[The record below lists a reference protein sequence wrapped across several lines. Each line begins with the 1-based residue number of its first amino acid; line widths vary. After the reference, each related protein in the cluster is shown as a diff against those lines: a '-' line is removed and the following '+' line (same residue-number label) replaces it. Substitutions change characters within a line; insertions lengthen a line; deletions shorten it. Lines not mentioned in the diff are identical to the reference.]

1 MYVFRNLIPERLVV
15 DSFLYKEKKMTTIP
29 YVVTRRHGDERQTDI
44 YSAMLNERAVF
55 INGEIND
62 DMASAVVAEL
72 LFLEA
77 ECPDKPVSLYINS
90 PGGSVTAGL
99 AIYDTMRHIRCRV
112 HTLCVG
118 QACSM
123 AAILLAA
130 GDERSLLPSARVMIH
145 QPSGGAEGK
154 QTDIMITAR
163 EITRIRAKL
172 SAILAKHT
180 GQSLAKVEEDIERD
194 YFMEAEEA
202 LAYGLADTIVFPD
215 PKPEATKDKEN

>member
-1 MYVFRNLIPERLVV
+1 ME
-15 DSFLYKEKKMTTIP
+15 DSFLDKEKTMTTIP

-77 ECPDKPVSLYINS
+77 ENPDKPVSLYINS
-90 PGGSVTAGL
+90 PGGVVTAGL

-123 AAILLAA
+123 AAVLLAA
-130 GDERSLLPSARVMIH
+130 GDDRSLLPSARVMIH

-154 QTDIMITAR
+154 QTDIVITAR

-180 GQSLAKVEEDIERD
+180 GQPLSKVEEDIERD

-215 PKPEATKDKEN
+215 PKPEGKDKEN

>member
-1 MYVFRNLIPERLVV
+1 
-15 DSFLYKEKKMTTIP
+15 MTTIP
-29 YVVTRRHGDERQTDI
+29 YVITRRHGDERQTDI
-44 YSAMLNERAVF
+44 YSAMLDERAVF

-77 ECPDKPVSLYINS
+77 AAPDKPISLYINS
-90 PGGSVTAGL
+90 PGGAVTAGL
-99 AIYDTMRHIRCRV
+99 AIYDTMRHVRCRV

-123 AAILLAA
+123 AAVLLAA
-130 GDERSLLPSARVMIH
+130 GDDRSVLPSARVMIH

-180 GQSLAKVEEDIERD
+180 GQPVEKVEQDIERD
-194 YFMEAEEA
+194 YFMEADEA
-202 LAYGLADTIVFPD
+202 VAYGLADEIVNPE
-215 PKPEATKDKEN
+215 PKINNKESK

>member
-1 MYVFRNLIPERLVV
+1 
-15 DSFLYKEKKMTTIP
+15 MTTIP

-77 ECPDKPVSLYINS
+77 ESPDKPVSLYINS

-123 AAILLAA
+123 AAVLLAA
-130 GDERSLLPSARVMIH
+130 GDDRSLLPSARVMIH
-145 QPSGGAEGK
+145 QPSGGVEGK

-163 EITRIRAKL
+163 EISRIRAKL

-215 PKPEATKDKEN
+215 PKPESKDKEN

>member
-1 MYVFRNLIPERLVV
+1 
-15 DSFLYKEKKMTTIP
+15 MTTIP
-29 YVVTRRHGDERQTDI
+29 YVITRRHGDERQTDI
-44 YSAMLNERAVF
+44 YSAMLDERAVF

-62 DMASAVVAEL
+62 EMASAVVAEL
-72 LFLEA
+72 LFLEGA
-77 ECPDKPVSLYINS
+77 APDKPISVYINS
-90 PGGSVTAGL
+90 AGGAVTAGL
-99 AIYDTMRHIRCRV
+99 AIYDTMRHVRCRV

-123 AAILLAA
+123 AAVLLAA
-130 GDERSLLPSARVMIH
+130 GDDRSVLPSARIMIH

-180 GQSLAKVEEDIERD
+180 GQPVEKVEQDIERD
-194 YFMEAEEA
+194 YFIEAEEA
-202 LAYGLADTIVFPD
+202 VGAGQRQRHVLQHDVGRAEHRFLAR
-215 PKPEATKDKEN
+215 

>member
-1 MYVFRNLIPERLVV
+1 
-15 DSFLYKEKKMTTIP
+15 MTTIP
-29 YVVTRRHGDERQTDI
+29 YVITRRHGDERQTDI
-44 YSAMLNERAVF
+44 YSAMLDERAVF

-62 DMASAVVAEL
+62 EMASAVVAEL

-77 ECPDKPVSLYINS
+77 AAPDKPISVYINS
-90 PGGSVTAGL
+90 PGGAVTAGL
-99 AIYDTMRHIRCRV
+99 AIYDTMRHVRCRV

-123 AAILLAA
+123 AAVLLAA
-130 GDERSLLPSARVMIH
+130 GDDRSVLPSARIMIH

-180 GQSLAKVEEDIERD
+180 GQPVEKVEQDIERD

-202 LAYGLADTIVFPD
+202 VAYGLADEIVNPE
-215 PKPEATKDKEN
+215 PKSIVKETK

>member
-1 MYVFRNLIPERLVV
+1 
-15 DSFLYKEKKMTTIP
+15 MTTIP
-29 YVVTRRHGDERQTDI
+29 YVITRRHGDERQTDI
-44 YSAMLNERAVF
+44 YSAMLDERAVF

-62 DMASAVVAEL
+62 EMASAVVAEL

-77 ECPDKPVSLYINS
+77 AAPDKPISLYINS
-90 PGGSVTAGL
+90 PGGAVTAGL
-99 AIYDTMRHIRCRV
+99 AIYDTMRHVRCRV

-123 AAILLAA
+123 AAVLLAA
-130 GDERSLLPSARVMIH
+130 GDDRSVLPSARIMIH

-180 GQSLAKVEEDIERD
+180 GQPVEKVEQDIERD

-202 LAYGLADTIVFPD
+202 VAYGLADEIVNPE
-215 PKPEATKDKEN
+215 PKSITKETK

>member
-1 MYVFRNLIPERLVV
+1 
-15 DSFLYKEKKMTTIP
+15 MTTIP

-77 ECPDKPVSLYINS
+77 ESPEKPVSLYINS
-90 PGGSVTAGL
+90 PGGVVTAGL

-123 AAILLAA
+123 AAVLLAA
-130 GDERSLLPSARVMIH
+130 GDDRSLLPSARVMIH

-154 QTDIMITAR
+154 QTDIVITAR

-215 PKPEATKDKEN
+215 PKPEAKDKEN

>member
-1 MYVFRNLIPERLVV
+1 
-15 DSFLYKEKKMTTIP
+15 MTTIP
-29 YVVTRRHGDERQTDI
+29 YVITRRHGDERQTDI
-44 YSAMLNERAVF
+44 YSAMLDERAVF

-62 DMASAVVAEL
+62 EMASAVVAEL

-77 ECPDKPVSLYINS
+77 AAPDKPISLYINS
-90 PGGSVTAGL
+90 PGGAVTAGL
-99 AIYDTMRHIRCRV
+99 AIYDTMRHVRCRV

-123 AAILLAA
+123 AAVLLAA
-130 GDERSLLPSARVMIH
+130 GDDRSVLPSARIMIH

-180 GQSLAKVEEDIERD
+180 GQPVEKVEQDIERD

-202 LAYGLADTIVFPD
+202 VAYGLADEIVNPE
-215 PKPEATKDKEN
+215 PKSIAKETK

>member
-1 MYVFRNLIPERLVV
+1 
-15 DSFLYKEKKMTTIP
+15 MTTIP
-29 YVVTRRHGDERQTDI
+29 YVITRRHGDERQTDI
-44 YSAMLNERAVF
+44 YSAMLDERAVF

-62 DMASAVVAEL
+62 EMASAVVAEL

-77 ECPDKPVSLYINS
+77 AAPDKPISVYINS
-90 PGGSVTAGL
+90 PGGAVTAGL
-99 AIYDTMRHIRCRV
+99 AIYATMRHVRCRV

-123 AAILLAA
+123 AAVLLAA
-130 GDERSLLPSARVMIH
+130 GDDRSVLPSARIMIH

-180 GQSLAKVEEDIERD
+180 GQPVEKVEQDIERD

-202 LAYGLADTIVFPD
+202 VAYGLADEIVNPE
-215 PKPEATKDKEN
+215 PKSIAKETK

>member
-1 MYVFRNLIPERLVV
+1 
-15 DSFLYKEKKMTTIP
+15 
-29 YVVTRRHGDERQTDI
+29 
-44 YSAMLNERAVF
+44 
-55 INGEIND
+55 
-62 DMASAVVAEL
+62 
-72 LFLEA
+72 
-77 ECPDKPVSLYINS
+77 
-90 PGGSVTAGL
+90 
-99 AIYDTMRHIRCRV
+99 
-112 HTLCVG
+112 
-118 QACSM
+118 
-123 AAILLAA
+123 
-130 GDERSLLPSARVMIH
+130 MIH

>member
-1 MYVFRNLIPERLVV
+1 
-15 DSFLYKEKKMTTIP
+15 MTTIP

-77 ECPDKPVSLYINS
+77 ENPDKPVSLYINS
-90 PGGSVTAGL
+90 PGGVVTAGL

-123 AAILLAA
+123 AAVLLAA
-130 GDERSLLPSARVMIH
+130 GDDRSLLPSARVMIH

-154 QTDIMITAR
+154 QTDIVITAR

-180 GQSLAKVEEDIERD
+180 GQPLSKVEEDIERD

-215 PKPEATKDKEN
+215 PKPEGKDKEN

>member
-1 MYVFRNLIPERLVV
+1 
-15 DSFLYKEKKMTTIP
+15 MTTIP
-29 YVVTRRHGDERQTDI
+29 YVITRRHGDERQTDI
-44 YSAMLNERAVF
+44 YSAMLDERAVF

-62 DMASAVVAEL
+62 EMASAVVAEL

-77 ECPDKPVSLYINS
+77 AAPDKPISLYINS
-90 PGGSVTAGL
+90 PGGAVTAGL
-99 AIYDTMRHIRCRV
+99 AIYDTMRHVRCRV

-123 AAILLAA
+123 AAVLLAA
-130 GDERSLLPSARVMIH
+130 GDDRSVLPSARIMIH

-180 GQSLAKVEEDIERD
+180 GQPVEKVEQDIERD

-202 LAYGLADTIVFPD
+202 VAYGLADEIVNPE
-215 PKPEATKDKEN
+215 PKSIVKETK

>member
-1 MYVFRNLIPERLVV
+1 
-15 DSFLYKEKKMTTIP
+15 
-29 YVVTRRHGDERQTDI
+29 
-44 YSAMLNERAVF
+44 MLDERAVF

-77 ECPDKPVSLYINS
+77 SCPDKPVSLYINS

-99 AIYDTMRHIRCRV
+99 AIYDTMRHIRCHV

-123 AAILLAA
+123 AAVLLAA

-163 EITRIRAKL
+163 EITRIRSKL
-172 SAILAKHT
+172 SAILSRHT
-180 GQSLAKVEEDIERD
+180 GQPLDKVEADIERD
-194 YFMEAEEA
+194 YFMEADEA
-202 LAYGLADTIVFPD
+202 LAYGLADEIVQPG
-215 PKPEATKDKEN
+215 PKAEIKED

>member
-1 MYVFRNLIPERLVV
+1 
-15 DSFLYKEKKMTTIP
+15 MTTIP

-72 LFLEA
+72 LFLE
-77 ECPDKPVSLYINS
+77 DKPVSLYINS

-123 AAILLAA
+123 AAVLLAA
-130 GDERSLLPSARVMIH
+130 GDDRSLLPSARVMIH

>member
-1 MYVFRNLIPERLVV
+1 M
-15 DSFLYKEKKMTTIP
+15 
-29 YVVTRRHGDERQTDI
+29 RR
-44 YSAMLNERAVF
+44 
-55 INGEIND
+55 
-62 DMASAVVAEL
+62 
-72 LFLEA
+72 
-77 ECPDKPVSLYINS
+77 KPVSLYINS

-123 AAILLAA
+123 AAVLLAA
-130 GDERSLLPSARVMIH
+130 GDDRSLLPSARVMIH

>member
-1 MYVFRNLIPERLVV
+1 
-15 DSFLYKEKKMTTIP
+15 MTTIP
-29 YVVTRRHGDERQTDI
+29 YVITRRHGDERQTDI
-44 YSAMLNERAVF
+44 YSAMLDERAVF

-62 DMASAVVAEL
+62 EMASAVVAEL

-77 ECPDKPVSLYINS
+77 AAPDKPISVYINS
-90 PGGSVTAGL
+90 PGGAVTAGL
-99 AIYDTMRHIRCRV
+99 AIYDTMRHVRCRV

-123 AAILLAA
+123 AAVLLAA
-130 GDERSLLPSARVMIH
+130 GDDRSVLPSARIMIH

-180 GQSLAKVEEDIERD
+180 GQPVEKVEQDIERD

-202 LAYGLADTIVFPD
+202 VAYGLADEIVNPE
-215 PKPEATKDKEN
+215 PKGIAKETK

>member
-1 MYVFRNLIPERLVV
+1 
-15 DSFLYKEKKMTTIP
+15 MTTIP
-29 YVVTRRHGDERQTDI
+29 YVITRRHGDERQTDI
-44 YSAMLNERAVF
+44 YSAMLDERAVF

-62 DMASAVVAEL
+62 EMASAVVAEL

-77 ECPDKPVSLYINS
+77 AAPDKPISVYINS
-90 PGGSVTAGL
+90 PGGAVTAGL
-99 AIYDTMRHIRCRV
+99 AIYDTMRHVRCRV

-123 AAILLAA
+123 AAVLLAA
-130 GDERSLLPSARVMIH
+130 GDDRSVLPSARIMIH

-180 GQSLAKVEEDIERD
+180 GQPVEKVEQDIERD

-202 LAYGLADTIVFPD
+202 VAYGLADEIVNPE
-215 PKPEATKDKEN
+215 PKGITKETK